1 MMKIR
6 IPNSWK
12 DIRVDK
18 FPLIYDIVRD
28 SDIDENE
35 RNYRVLSILADC
47 NLSDIKK
54 IKLSELKKLID
65 SIQYIFKFEF
75 PKNKQTFKH
84 NKIHYKIN
92 YDVTQL
98 NAEDFITLSKLT
110 ENEDTIINNLPQIVA
125 VFVKPFQYKWFK
137 KVEIEMDYNEIV
149 SKLKDVD
156 IGTIYP
162 IAVFFCQITD
172 SLLENI
178 EDYLESQS
186 AEVMK
191 ILNQELTSELKNRN
205 IQITGDGT

>member
-35 RNYRVLSILADC
+35 RNYRVLSILADV

-75 PKNKQTFKH
+75 PKHKQTFKH

-110 ENEDTIINNLPQIVA
+110 ENEDTIINNLPHYRQLVGQYRGL
-125 VFVKPFQYKWFK
+125 FGKPVSRSDEDTEPGTDERTEEQKHT
-137 KVEIEMDYNEIV
+137 DYWGWYVTLDLV
-149 SKLKDVD
+149 SKEDRTKWDFYLKMNVIAFLNYLSYLKDKNKW
-156 IGTIYP
+156 
-162 IAVFFCQITD
+162 Q
-172 SLLENI
+172 S
-178 EDYLESQS
+178 SQQ
-186 AEVMK
+186 
-191 ILNQELTSELKNRN
+191 NN
-205 IQITGDGT
+205 